1 MIMNKI
7 QGLKYD
13 ITRGKVITLRGE
25 ELEIKEHKQWKYVNY
40 NGTKIGL
47 SKIPTIAVIK
57 DDYVGDYIFGGTFLE
72 YPCPAMDYWIYRHR
86 LGNKISVSDYKKKF
100 KVIFHS

>member
-1 MIMNKI
+1 MNYL
-7 QGLKYD
+7 QDLKND
-13 ITRGKVITLRGE
+13 TTRSKVISTRMDCE
-25 ELEIKEHKQWKYVNY
+25 IEIKEHRGWKYVNY

-47 SKIPTIAVIK
+47 SKIPMMAVIK
-57 DDYVGDYIFGGTFLE
+57 DDYVGDYIFGGGFLD

-100 KVIFHS
+100 KIN